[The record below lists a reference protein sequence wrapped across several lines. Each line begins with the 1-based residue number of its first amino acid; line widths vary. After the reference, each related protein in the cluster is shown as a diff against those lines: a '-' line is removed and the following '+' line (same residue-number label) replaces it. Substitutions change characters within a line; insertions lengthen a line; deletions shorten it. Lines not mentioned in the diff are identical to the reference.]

1 MKGIKL
7 NSKKFETGITELK
20 DILKDGLL
28 STVIFDKDSEEIM
41 AEYHYIKDSVK
52 VYNSV
57 INKTLNIFRKNKLS
71 NIDKYM
77 LLHLEDDQTLVILPI
92 SKYRWILLIDN
103 NQVKLGVLLNIII
116 PRLRD
121 KFQDINKVT

>member
-1 MKGIKL
+1 MNANKFKIGIR
-7 NSKKFETGITELK
+7 ELK

-57 INKTLNIFRKNKLS
+57 INKTLNTFRKNKLS

-77 LLHLEDDQTLVILPI
+77 LLHLEDNQILIILPI
-92 SKYRWILLIDN
+92 SKYRWIILIDN
-103 NQVKLGVLLNIII
+103 NKVKLGVLLNIII